1 MFGKYIDVR
10 IFIASFII
18 GVVALHYIGADK
30 EQILVHP
37 TPANQ
42 PHLVYQDKA
51 GTCYKYIDRRLP
63 CPRDGAPIKE
73 IPPQY

>member
-1 MFGKYIDVR
+1 MFGKYVDLRV
-10 IFIASFII
+10 FVVSFIL
-18 GVVALHYIGADK
+18 GVVALHFAGADK
-30 EQILVHP
+30 VPIVVHP
-37 TPANQ
+37 TPDNQ
-42 PHLVYQDKA
+42 AHLVYKDSA